1 MASRMTLLLAAAVL
15 VGGCARTP
23 AAGAQ
28 TPVHW
33 RAAPASIAA
42 NGAGRV
48 TLTASID
55 DGWHIYAVTQGPGG
69 PVPTRFTLATGQP
82 LTLVGEPTVAPA
94 ARTEM
99 DESFGIPVQMH
110 EHQATFTIPVQLAA
124 DASRPDSVRVRAR
137 YQACNAS
144 LCLPP
149 QTAQL
154 SAPVARGA
162 R

>member
-1 MASRMTLLLAAAVL
+1 MPIRPTLLLAAAVF
-15 VGGCARTP
+15 VAGCSHAP
-23 AAGAQ
+23 DAGAQ

-33 RAAPASIAA
+33 TISPVRL
-42 NGAGRV
+42 AGGSGSA
-48 TLTASID
+48 TLTAKID

-82 LTLVGEPTVAPA
+82 LSLAGDPAVSPAPK
-94 ARTEM
+94 TEM

-110 EHQATFTIPVQLAA
+110 ERQATFTIPVKVAA
-124 DASRPDSVRVRAR
+124 GAHPDSVHVRAR

-154 SAPVARGA
+154 SAPVAKGR

>member
-1 MASRMTLLLAAAVL
+1 MPSRLTLLLAAAVL
-15 VGGCARTP
+15 FAGCSHAP
-23 AAGAQ
+23 DAGAQ

-33 RAAPASIAA
+33 SVAPAVVAA
-42 NGAGRV
+42 NGTGHV
-48 TLTASID
+48 TLTAAID

-69 PVPTRFTLATGQP
+69 PVPTRFTLASGQP
-82 LTLVGEPTVAPA
+82 LTLAGDPKVAPA
-94 ARTEM
+94 PRTEM

-110 EHQATFTIPVQLAA
+110 ERSATFTIPVKTTGAA
-124 DASRPDSVRVRAR
+124 HPDSIRVRAR

-154 SAPVARGA
+154 SAPVAKAGR
-162 R
+162 

>member
-1 MASRMTLLLAAAVL
+1 MTSRSTLLLAAAL
-15 VGGCARTP
+15 VVAGCSHPP

-33 RAAPASIAA
+33 SVSPARIDGGGTGS
-42 NGAGRV
+42 V
-48 TLTASID
+48 TLTARID

-69 PVPTRFTLATGQP
+69 PVPTRLTLASGQP
-82 LTLVGEPTVAPA
+82 LSLRGAPIVSPA
-94 ARTEM
+94 PKTEM

-110 EHQATFTIPVQLAA
+110 EKQASFALDLKTDPGA
-124 DASRPDSVRVRAR
+124 RPDTVRVRAR
-137 YQACNAS
+137 YQACSAS

-154 SAPVARGA
+154 AAPVVRV
-162 R
+162 RR

>member
-1 MASRMTLLLAAAVL
+1 MPIRSTLLLAAAVL
-15 VGGCARTP
+15 VVGCSHAP
-23 AAGAQ
+23 DAGAQ

-33 RAAPASIAA
+33 TVSPARIDGGGS
-42 NGAGRV
+42 GSV
-48 TLTASID
+48 TLTARID

-69 PVPTRFTLATGQP
+69 PVPTRLTLATGQP
-82 LTLVGEPTVAPA
+82 LRLSGDPIVSPAPK
-94 ARTEM
+94 TEM

-110 EHQATFTIPVQLAA
+110 ERQAAFTVKMKTDPGAK
-124 DASRPDSVRVRAR
+124 PDSVHLRAR

-154 SAPVARGA
+154 SAPVVRMT

>member
-1 MASRMTLLLAAAVL
+1 MPIRPTLLLAAAVL
-15 VGGCARTP
+15 FAGCGHAP

-33 RAAPASIAA
+33 TISPARIDGGGS
-42 NGAGRV
+42 GSV
-48 TLTASID
+48 TLSAKID

-69 PVPTRFTLATGQP
+69 PVPTRITLAPGQALGISTDP
-82 LTLVGEPTVAPA
+82 LVSPAPK
-94 ARTEM
+94 TEM

-110 EHQATFTIPVQLAA
+110 ERQVAFTMKMKA
-124 DASRPDSVRVRAR
+124 DTRAKLDSVHVRAR

-154 SAPVARGA
+154 SAPVVRMT

>member
-1 MASRMTLLLAAAVL
+1 MSSRSTLLLAAAGL
-15 VGGCARTP
+15 LGGCTRAP

-33 RAAPASIAA
+33 HADSAHMDMS
-42 NGAGRV
+42 GSGQV
-48 TLTASID
+48 GLTATID

-82 LTLVGEPTVAPA
+82 LRLSGAPTVSPAPTT
-94 ARTEM
+94 RM

-110 EHQATFTIPVQLAA
+110 EHQAKFAVGVKAAGAMHPDTIRIQ
-124 DASRPDSVRVRAR
+124 AR

-149 QTAQL
+149 QTARL
-154 SAPVARGA
+154 SVPVVWVAR
-162 R
+162 

>member
-1 MASRMTLLLAAAVL
+1 MTFRSTLLLAAAVSL
-15 VGGCARTP
+15 AGCASH
-23 AAGAQ
+23 ASAGAQ

-33 RAAPASIAA
+33 HAQPAVIAA
-42 NGAGRV
+42 NGTGSV
-48 TLTASID
+48 TLTAAID

-69 PVPTRFTLATGQP
+69 PVPLRLTLATGQP
-82 LTLVGEPTVAPA
+82 VAIAGDVKASPAPKTELDEAFGIKVEMHERQASFTVPVKVAPGA
-94 ARTEM
+94 
-99 DESFGIPVQMH
+99 H
-110 EHQATFTIPVQLAA
+110 
-124 DASRPDSVRVRAR
+124 PDSVHVRAR

-154 SAPVARGA
+154 VAPVKRGG